1 MQVRT
6 STDHAISVT
15 CKTTVRKS
23 RKNDASRTR
32 SPSEKRAVPQLIG
45 DSERAANG
53 RKRTFEDVREDEG
66 DLREAGLSGQLRL
79 VDTHGGRGAD
89 GGGGG
94 QEVR

>member
-6 STDHAISVT
+6 STNHAISVT
-15 CKTTVRKS
+15 CRIAVRNY
-23 RKNDASRTR
+23 RENDASKTR

-53 RKRTFEDVREDEG
+53 RKRTIEDIREDEG